1 MPQYIALKTFRSS
14 EYGGLNAGMTY
25 TLPERYARDLLRNNL
40 VRPVGERQAP
50 RNAAI
55 PEAPET
61 KWEDLAA
68 QQAAGPAP
76 LSSASL
82 PAPRSPK
89 RTART
94 SKAAPK

>member
-25 TLPERYARDLLRNNL
+25 TLPERYARDLVRNQL
-40 VRPVGERQAP
+40 VRPVPEREAP
-50 RNAAI
+50 RNVAI
-55 PEAPET
+55 AEAPHT
-61 KWEDLAA
+61 KGEDSAA
-68 QQAAGPAP
+68 PQAAGAAP

-82 PAPRSPK
+82 PAHRSRRK
-89 RTART
+89 TAPT